1 MKENRKVFLSFF
13 TVFPVKSVVKER
25 FSFWNRRT
33 IFLSLSLS
41 LPISLFVCVSL
52 SLSLSFF
59 LSLFLSFSLCLCLS
73 FSLSDLSF
81 SLSLFLSLSLYFLSG
96 RQKMSFSR
104 DLTTSVLWM
113 RQTAF
118 LSMRWVK
125 WSEVKWRVQTGEIG
139 YDK

>member
-52 SLSLSFF
+52 SLSLS
-59 LSLFLSFSLCLCLS
+59 LSLSVFV
-73 FSLSDLSF
+73 SLSPFLTF
-81 SLSLFLSLSLYFLSG
+81 SLSLFLSLSL
-96 RQKMSFSR
+96 FSIR
-104 DLTTSVLWM
+104 SAENVVQQRPYNFCVVDEADSILIDEV
-113 RQTAF
+113 
-118 LSMRWVK
+118 
-125 WSEVKWRVQTGEIG
+125 SEVKWRVQTGEIG
-139 YDK
+139 YDKYKDRYGDR

>member
-52 SLSLSFF
+52 SLSLSVSLSLSFF
-59 LSLFLSFSLCLCLS
+59 LSL
-73 FSLSDLSF
+73 
-81 SLSLFLSLSLYFLSG
+81 SLSLFLPFWPFSLSLSFSLSLYFLSG

-113 RQTAF
+113 RQTAY

-125 WSEVKWRVQTGEIG
+125 WSEVKSTDGRNRLW
-139 YDK
+139 

>member
-52 SLSLSFF
+52 SLSLSLSLF

-73 FSLSDLSF
+73 FSLSD
-81 SLSLFLSLSLYFLSG
+81 FLSLSLSLSLFIFYQVGRKCRSAETLQLLCCGWG
-96 RQKMSFSR
+96 RQH
-104 DLTTSVLWM
+104 TY
-113 RQTAF
+113 
-118 LSMRWVK
+118 RWGE
-125 WSEVKWRVQTGEIG
+125 WSEVKSTDRRNRLW
-139 YDK
+139 